1 MRAAKGGEALGAA
14 VSRKADD
21 FAAVI
26 GDIQT
31 ERAISL
37 RAITGQLTLLGIQTR
52 RGGAWQVSNFRRLLA
67 RLTHP
72 T

>member
-14 VSRKADD
+14 VSRNADD

-37 RAITGQLTLLGIQTR
+37 RAITEQLTLPRIQTR
-52 RGGAWQVSNFRRLLA
+52 RGGAWQVWSVKALLRRLA
-67 RLTHP
+67 HP
-72 T
+72 V